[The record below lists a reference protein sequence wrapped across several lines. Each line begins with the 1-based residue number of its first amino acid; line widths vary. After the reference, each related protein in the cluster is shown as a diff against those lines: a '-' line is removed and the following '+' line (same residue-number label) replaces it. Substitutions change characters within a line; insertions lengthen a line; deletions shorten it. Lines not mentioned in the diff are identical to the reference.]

1 MKEKMLFL
9 SPHLPMPN
17 ASEAG
22 QASIFRDLE
31 ILSKKYEIHLIA
43 FRNNVSQSWSI
54 DASEALCAST
64 KIFNVTN
71 FSRATSVLS
80 NPGLPVMAAARAS
93 KQCAAYIRQMMKRH
107 HFDRVHLEGQ
117 QMAVY
122 APLFQDVSRRTLYAH
137 DVFTQTFRRKADKY
151 PFPKNLF
158 YRAELSRLQQWER
171 EVFRSVSDI
180 YVPSEKDVA
189 LVCDLDPDLDA
200 KTRYVQLFFRL
211 YGARD
216 ALPAGRTSLIYWG
229 AYSRNE
235 NVDAAM
241 CLGGDILPRLQ
252 AAGHDVQVIIAG
264 ANPPRSFDAFDR
276 KNVEITGFL
285 DDPGDTLRAATIAV
299 LPLRMGGGVKIKVLE
314 LLSAGVPVVTT
325 PVGAE
330 GIPCSPAEG
339 LIVTTDNDPEN
350 IARAASQLLGQSSEQ
365 LMKLSK
371 AAAEWARRYASSANA
386 VLLE

>member
-1 MKEKMLFL
+1 MKEKLLFL
-9 SPHLPMPN
+9 SPHLPTPS

-43 FRNNVSQSWSI
+43 FRNNVSQHWSV
-54 DASEALCAST
+54 DASEVLCATT

-71 FSRATSVLS
+71 FSRAASVLS

-93 KQCAAYIRQMMKRH
+93 KQCAAYIRQLMEQHQFSRI
-107 HFDRVHLEGQ
+107 HLEGQ

-122 APLFQDVSRRTLYAH
+122 APLFGHISRRTLYAH

-151 PFPKNLF
+151 SFPRSLF
-158 YRAELSRLQQWER
+158 YSVELRRLRQWER
-171 EVFRSVSDI
+171 QVFRSVSDI

-189 LVCDLDPDLDA
+189 LVCDLDSSLVA
-200 KTRYVQLFFRL
+200 KTRYVQLFFRM
-211 YGARD
+211 YAARD
-216 ALPAGRTSLIYWG
+216 TLPTGRTALVYWG
-229 AYSRNE
+229 AYSRIE
-235 NVDAAM
+235 NVDAAT
-241 CLGGDILPRLQ
+241 CLVGDILPRLQ
-252 AAGHDVQVIIAG
+252 ASGHDVKVIIAG

-276 KNVEITGFL
+276 KNVEITGFIE
-285 DDPGDTLRAATIAV
+285 DPGDVLRAAIIAV

-330 GIPCSPAEG
+330 GIPCGPAEG
-339 LIVTTDNDPEN
+339 LIVTADSDPEN
-350 IARAASQLLGQSSEQ
+350 IAKAASLLLSRSPEQ
-365 LMKLSK
+365 LTALSN
-371 AAAEWARRYASSANA
+371 AAAQWARRYAASGNA
-386 VLLE
+386 ALLE